1 MFGMPYVAF
10 LSDKEIKLVLF
21 SFLHFLLCFPSES
34 AFSPFQVGSTGW
46 MWLLSRRLERAIRVC
61 VGVCTFVCV
70 RACDRA
76 ALGLDDFLAA
86 VLGPNLV
93 LDKERDEAASKQKYR
108 QAGQNT
114 KHTYAHTRIAMSIR
128 THTYISTYICIYR
141 AHTCRGGCGAGRCCR
156 HSNGSHSLLFIV
168 SFILSPTTPL
178 WF

>member
-1 MFGMPYVAF
+1 M
-10 LSDKEIKLVLF
+10 
-21 SFLHFLLCFPSES
+21 
-34 AFSPFQVGSTGW
+34 
-46 MWLLSRRLERAIRVC
+46 LSRRLERAIRVC

-114 KHTYAHTRIAMSIR
+114 KHTYICTHAHRHEY
-128 THTYISTYICIYR
+128 THTYVHKYIHMHIPSSHMQR
-141 AHTCRGGCGAGRCCR
+141 WLRCRP
-156 HSNGSHSLLFIV
+156 LLP
-168 SFILSPTTPL
+168 SFQWESQSAVHC
-178 WF
+178 

>member
-1 MFGMPYVAF
+1 MLP
-10 LSDKEIKLVLF
+10 
-21 SFLHFLLCFPSES
+21 
-34 AFSPFQVGSTGW
+34 
-46 MWLLSRRLERAIRVC
+46 RRLERAIRVC

-114 KHTYAHTRIAMSIR
+114 KIPNIHTYAHTR
-128 THTYISTYICIYR
+128 T
-141 AHTCRGGCGAGRCCR
+141 
-156 HSNGSHSLLFIV
+156 
-168 SFILSPTTPL
+168 ILSILTNTYAYTHICM
-178 WF
+178 